1 MNLVLEKFPLLCAA
15 ARNPSRF
22 EVAVE
27 QVLAGVDSGSIRNVV
42 LQDVKFA
49 LSRIV
54 DEAWNKHVSEP
65 YFYAGKWQE
74 QPEDVQA
81 LYDSISIMG
90 LHDVIAASK
99 KVAKSAATGP
109 AVDAMRAYCAEVLP
123 LSQAVASLKDK
134 VVKGRAPSTGPAK
147 PENPNKVV
155 KTCPVC
161 FRPIA
166 VLRGTMAH
174 HGYQRPGQGWQTAS
188 CPGIHFKPLEVSSE
202 GLEWLIATL
211 RERLAGLKYAH
222 ANQATHPEYLMA
234 KRTHSG
240 KAEKITRD
248 DPLWSRV
255 FARHIAEIE
264 SEMGSLERE
273 LPMLDKKLT
282 DWKPEV
288 QAS

>member
-1 MNLVLEKFPLLCAA
+1 MTPDQFQILRSIHSTP
-15 ARNPSRF
+15 ARF
-22 EVAVE
+22 DAAVE
-27 QVLAGVDSGSIRNVV
+27 QVVAGVESGAIRNVV
-42 LQDVKFA
+42 LQDVKFT

-54 DEAWNKHVSEP
+54 DEGWKKLVSEP

-81 LYDSISIMG
+81 LYNSISIMG

-123 LSQAVASLKDK
+123 LSQTVASLKDK
-134 VVKGRAPSTGPAK
+134 VVKGRALGPAK

-188 CPGIHFKPLEVSSE
+188 CPGIRFKPLEVSSE
-202 GLEWLIATL
+202 GLEWLIGILREQLATL
-211 RERLAGLKYAH
+211 EVAYRNRNKKDSLMVSKPGRMFEFETITKDSPEWKRHFDAFVAKLQSERK
-222 ANQATHPEYLMA
+222 
-234 KRTHSG
+234 
-240 KAEKITRD
+240 
-248 DPLWSRV
+248 
-255 FARHIAEIE
+255 
-264 SEMGSLERE
+264 SLRRE
-273 LPMLDKKLT
+273 LPTLDKMLA

-288 QAS
+288 QA

>member
-1 MNLVLEKFPLLCAA
+1 MKPEQFTILRGSVREP
-15 ARNPSRF
+15 RRF
-22 EVAVE
+22 DAAVE

-42 LQDVKFA
+42 LQDVKFT
-49 LSRIV
+49 LSSIV
-54 DEAWNKHVSEP
+54 YEAWKKHVSEP
-65 YFYAGKWQE
+65 HFYAGKCQE
-74 QPEDVQA
+74 QPEEVQA

-188 CPGIHFKPLEVSSE
+188 CPGIRFKPLEVSSE

-222 ANQATHPEYLMA
+222 ANQATPPEYLMA

>member
-1 MNLVLEKFPLLCAA
+1 MKPEQFTILRGSVREP
-15 ARNPSRF
+15 RRF
-22 EVAVE
+22 DAAVE

-42 LQDVKFA
+42 LQDVKFT

-54 DEAWNKHVSEP
+54 YEAWKKHVSEP
-65 YFYAGKWQE
+65 HFYAGKCQE
-74 QPEDVQA
+74 QPEEVQA

-109 AVDAMRAYCAEVLP
+109 AVDAMRTYCAEVLP

-188 CPGIHFKPLEVSSE
+188 CPGIRFKPLEVSSE

>member
-1 MNLVLEKFPLLCAA
+1 MTPDQFPILRSIQSTP
-15 ARNPSRF
+15 ARF
-22 EVAVE
+22 DAAVE
-27 QVLAGVDSGSIRNVV
+27 QVVAGVESGAIRNVV
-42 LQDVKFA
+42 LQDVKFT

-54 DEAWNKHVSEP
+54 DEAWKKLVSEP
-65 YFYAGKWQE
+65 HFYAGKWQE

-109 AVDAMRAYCAEVLP
+109 AADAMRAYCAEVLP

-147 PENPNKVV
+147 PENPNKLV

-161 FRPIA
+161 FRRIA

-188 CPGIHFKPLEVSSE
+188 CPGIRFKPLEVSSE

-211 RERLAGLKYAH
+211 RERLAGLKNSH
-222 ANQATHPEYLMA
+222 ANQATHPEFLIA
-234 KRTHSG
+234 KRTYNG

-248 DPLWSRV
+248 DPLWPRL

-264 SEMGSLERE
+264 SEMESLERE
-273 LPMLDKKLT
+273 LPTLDKMLA

-288 QAS
+288 QA